1 MNELENIDNINID
14 DLYNKIVDRIEKAK
28 RNVALK
34 VNEEMTILYW
44 NIGKDITEN
53 VLNHERAEYGKAVIK
68 KLSQRLTVEYGR
80 GYSSANLFRM
90 LKVYEYYPDFQKF
103 STLSRKLSWSH
114 FVELLQV
121 KDSLK
126 RDFYTTMCE
135 NEFWGVRT
143 LRERIGSALFE
154 RTAISKMPEQT
165 IVNDLKLLNEENKMT
180 TNLFFRD
187 PYILDFL
194 DLKDTYSEKDLEN
207 AIISELEKAI
217 NLQAE
222 DHGGQT
228 TTRTEIL
235 EERKKEDEEKLA
247 SKEDDIND
255 NIKEFEEKLEKFILE
270 MGNDFAFL
278 ARQKRITI
286 DGEDYY
292 IDLLF
297 YHRKMKRLV
306 VIELKLDKFRPEYKG
321 QVELYLKWLDKY
333 EKAEGE
339 ESPIAIILCAI
350 KSDMMAQLLELD
362 NSGIHVAQYLTEYVP
377 KEILEQKFMDS
388 IEKAKVQ
395 LEQRKNIEDKE

>member
-1 MNELENIDNINID
+1 MDELKSLDNMNID

-53 VLNHERAEYGKAVIK
+53 VLNYEKAEYGKAVIK
-68 KLSQRLTVEYGR
+68 KLSQRLTIKYGR
-80 GYSSANLFRM
+80 GYSRANLFRM
-90 LKVYEYYPDFQKF
+90 LKVYEYYTDFQKF

-121 KDSLK
+121 KDNLK
-126 RDFYTTMCE
+126 RNFYTTMCE

-154 RTAISKMPEQT
+154 RTAISKKPEQT
-165 IVNDLKLLNEENKMT
+165 IIKELQVLTEENKMT
-180 TNLFFRD
+180 TDLFFRD

-194 DLKDTYSEKDLEN
+194 ELKDTYSERDLEN
-207 AIISELEKAI
+207 AIISELE
-217 NLQAE
+217 
-222 DHGGQT
+222 
-228 TTRTEIL
+228 R
-235 EERKKEDEEKLA
+235 
-247 SKEDDIND
+247 
-255 NIKEFEEKLEKFILE
+255 FILE

-297 YHRKMKRLV
+297 YHRKMRRLV
-306 VIELKLDKFRPEYKG
+306 VIELKLDKFRPEHKG

-333 EKAEGE
+333 EKSEGE
-339 ESPIAIILCAI
+339 ESPIAIILCAT
-350 KSDMMAQLLELD
+350 KSDTIAELMELD
-362 NSGIHVAQYLTEYVP
+362 NSGIHVAQYLTNYVP
-377 KEILEQKFMDS
+377 KEILEQKFLSS
-388 IEKAKVQ
+388 IKNAKIQ
-395 LEQRKNIEDKE
+395 LEQRKNNENKEDNS

>member
-1 MNELENIDNINID
+1 MTLIEN
-14 DLYNKIVDRIEKAK
+14 AK
-28 RNVALK
+28 RNVATK
-34 VNEEMTILYW
+34 VNDEMTLLYW
-44 NIGKDITEN
+44 NIGKDITDN
-53 VLNHERAEYGKAVIK
+53 ILNNQKAEYGKAVIK
-68 KLSQRLTVEYGR
+68 KLSQKLTIEYGR
-80 GYSSANLFRM
+80 GYSRANLFRM
-90 LKVYEYYPDFQKF
+90 LKFYEYFTDFEKF

-121 KDSLK
+121 QDKIK
-126 RDFYTTMCE
+126 REFYATMCA
-135 NEFWGVRT
+135 NEYWSVRT

-154 RTAISKMPEQT
+154 RTAISKKPEET
-165 IVNDLKLLNEENKMT
+165 IINDLQLLSSENKMT

-207 AIISELEKAI
+207 AIISE
-217 NLQAE
+217 
-222 DHGGQT
+222 
-228 TTRTEIL
+228 
-235 EERKKEDEEKLA
+235 
-247 SKEDDIND
+247 
-255 NIKEFEEKLEKFILE
+255 LEKFILE

-306 VIELKLDKFRPEYKG
+306 VIELKLDKFRPEHKG

-333 EKAEGE
+333 ERAEGE
-339 ESPIAIILCAI
+339 ESPIAIILCAT

-377 KEILEQKFMDS
+377 KEIIEKKFLDS
-388 IEKAKVQ
+388 IEKAKIQ
-395 LEQRKNIEDKE
+395 LEQRKNLKDKEE